1 MRPERPAG
9 RATRRSALGVACVCV
24 FLVNGAA
31 FAQDEAGEPASPPD
45 TVHAVGAAEMSPTSP
60 AATPGADTT
69 ALPDFEPIRDRWR
82 DVKPPP
88 FELYVDG
95 HWYDPYNQN
104 VLKGDYP
111 IVGQNTFLL
120 LTASSDN
127 VYEFST
133 APTPSGVSTERPR
146 SEPFFGDDN
155 RTALNGIL
163 KLSLE
168 LYHGDVAF
176 RPRDWEIRVTPVLS
190 LNRLALQEN
199 NNVNV
204 NVRKGPD
211 RNDSHL
217 GFQEL
222 SFEKHLVNVS
232 DRYDFVSLRLGI
244 QKFASDF
251 RGFVFTE
258 FNRGARLFGTAG
270 ANRWQWNLAYFDLLE
285 KDTNSEL
292 NTVFDDREQQV
303 FVANVYRQDCLTLG
317 YTAQL
322 SFHYN
327 RDEASE
333 HVDENGVPVR
343 PAIFGD
349 AKPHEIRAYYLGW
362 TGDGQIGRLN
372 LSHAFYQV
380 FGTDDRH
387 PATSREIDID
397 ARLAALELSVDKDW
411 MRFRASALYASGD
424 SDPRDDTG
432 GGFDGIVD
440 QPFFAGGPFSF
451 WNQQPIRLQGV
462 ALVGK
467 LSPFPNLRSNKFEG
481 QANFVNPGL
490 FIANVG
496 YDAEVTPNVKAVAN
510 VNYLSFVDTAILTE
524 FLNQPAID
532 NPIGID
538 SSVGV
543 IYRPFLN
550 NNAVVTVAAS
560 MLNPLSGF
568 DDIYESP
575 GALFSLL
582 ASVVLTY

>member
-1 MRPERPAG
+1 MTRGPNAPASRPARILFLMLLALACG
-9 RATRRSALGVACVCV
+9 GSRIERA
-24 FLVNGAA
+24 AA
-31 FAQDEAGEPASPPD
+31 QGD
-45 TVHAVGAAEMSPTSP
+45 TVPATVPP
-60 AATPGADTT
+60 AAPTDTASISTSTAADSIP
-69 ALPDFEPIRDRWR
+69 LPHFEPIPDRWR
-82 DVKPPP
+82 DIKPPP
-88 FELYVDG
+88 FELYVEG

-111 IVGQNTFLL
+111 IIGQNTFLS

-127 VYEFST
+127 VFEFST
-133 APTPSGVSTERPR
+133 APTPSGVSAERPR

-155 RTALNGIL
+155 RSLLNGNL
-163 KLSLE
+163 RLTLE
-168 LYHGDVAF
+168 LYHGQTAF

-199 NNVNV
+199 NNVNI
-204 NVRKGPD
+204 NVRKGTD

-222 SFEKHLVNVS
+222 FFEKHLIDVS
-232 DRYDFVSLRLGI
+232 DRYDFVSLRVGI
-244 QKFASDF
+244 QKFSSDF
-251 RGFVFTE
+251 RGFVFTD

-270 ANRWQWNLAYFDLLE
+270 SNRWQWNLAYFDLLE

-292 NTVFDDREQQV
+292 NTVFDDRHQHV
-303 FVANVYRQDCLTLG
+303 FVANVYRQDFLALG

-362 TGDGQIGRLN
+362 TGDGHIGRLN
-372 LSHAFYQV
+372 VSHAFYQV
-380 FGTDDRH
+380 FGTDERH
-387 PATSREIDID
+387 PSTSREIDID

-440 QPFFAGGPFSF
+440 QPSFAGGPFSF
-451 WNQQPIRLQGV
+451 WNQQVIRLQGV
-462 ALVGK
+462 NLVNK
-467 LSPFPNLRSNKFEG
+467 LSPLPNLRPNKFEG
-481 QANFVNPGL
+481 QANFVNPGI

-496 YDAEVTPNVKAVAN
+496 YDAEVTPKVKAVAN
-510 VNYLSFVDTAILTE
+510 VNYLSFLDTAILTD
-524 FLNQPAID
+524 FLNQPEID

-538 SSVGV
+538 SSLGV

-550 NNAVVTVAAS
+550 NNAVVTVAGS
-560 MLNPLSGF
+560 MLNPLAGF

-575 GALFSLL
+575 GTLFSLL
-582 ASVVLTY
+582 ASVALTY